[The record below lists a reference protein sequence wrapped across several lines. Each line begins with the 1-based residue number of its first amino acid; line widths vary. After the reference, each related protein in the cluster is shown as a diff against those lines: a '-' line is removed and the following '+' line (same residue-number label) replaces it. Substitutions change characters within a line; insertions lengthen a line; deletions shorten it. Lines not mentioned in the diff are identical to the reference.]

1 MKKAR
6 FILFI
11 CILNINFC
19 FTQNEINIDAL
30 IDNMTFKINLYNL
43 KTNENIKQLTI
54 KQTDS
59 VGIKYTIGVSTLLAI
74 DNYQILNTDTFSKFH
89 YTPTKLETDEYVK
102 NKIKYIIHK
111 AGFLVPK
118 RKGKLKIKAKTIVLN
133 IKKPTLKKD
142 IFGSSLYEQ
151 TLTRIKMKNKKLIFH
166 AE

>member
-1 MKKAR
+1 MKKSL
-6 FILFI
+6 FVLFI
-11 CILNINFC
+11 CILSTNFC

-30 IDNMTFKINLYNL
+30 IDNITFKIDLYDL

-74 DNYQILNTDTFSKFH
+74 DNYQILKTDTFSKLH
-89 YTPTKLETDEYVK
+89 YTPTTLETNKHIK

-133 IKKPTLKKD
+133 LKKPTFKKD
-142 IFGSSLYEQ
+142 IFGSPLYEQ
-151 TLTRIKMKNKKLIFH
+151 TLTKIKIKNKKLILH
-166 AE
+166 VE